1 MLLFQLLFMVLLCQA
16 QEPVCRVHSH
26 IEQPELYADGDLI
39 IGGIFSFRTG
49 QDGYTDSFTHMP
61 AVRPCRDF
69 NFREFQ
75 FAQTM
80 IFAVE
85 EINKNP
91 DLLPGVSLGYRIYDN
106 CGSMD
111 VLRSALALVSANLS
125 STVNTTCTTQTA
137 QAIIGHS
144 GSTPTIAIA
153 RTIGQFQIP
162 VISHFASCAC
172 LSNRKDFPSFFRTI
186 PSDYYQS
193 RALAQLMRHFGW
205 TWVGTISNRNDY
217 GLNGIAM
224 FLMAAHEEGVCIEYS
239 AAFEIT
245 SPHDII
251 VQIVDIIKESTSK
264 VIIAFMSHR
273 EIKILVEELDKQ
285 NITGLQWIGSDAWI
299 TDNSFT
305 EALGHM
311 SLIGSIGFSVPKV
324 TIPELGSFLEKVN
337 PSQFPNSRF
346 IRDFWETVFNCSLS
360 PREGWRT
367 CDGSEHLKDVKNS
380 FTDVSDL
387 RFTNNVYKAVYALGY
402 ALHTLVSCKQNNST
416 FSNSECTDYSQ
427 IKPWEVLNSLQN
439 VNFTTLR
446 GENVFFSK
454 NGDLPAKYE
463 LINLQ
468 GFSEGTSKVVTV
480 GYYDAS
486 LPKDQQLTLNGVP
499 IVWKAGNK
507 IVPVSVCSESCPPGT
522 RRAVQKRR
530 PVCCFDCIPCA
541 PGEISNA
548 TDSLN
553 CLKCPVLYWSNT
565 KGDACIPKE
574 VEFLSYKD
582 IMGILLAAFCLIGVL
597 FTVLTIFIFYYNKN
611 TPIVRANNSGLSFL
625 LLFSLTLCFL
635 SSLTFI
641 GQPSNWSCMLRH
653 TVFGITFVLCIS
665 CVLGKTIVVLMAFR
679 ATLPGSNIMKWFG
692 PLQQRLSVV
701 AFTIIQVL
709 ICALWLTISPPFPY
723 MNMNY
728 YQEKILL
735 ECSLGS
741 TIGFWAVLGY
751 IGFLAGLCFALA
763 FVARKLPDH
772 FNEAKFITFSM
783 LIFCAVWI
791 TFIPAYVSS
800 PGKFTVAVEIFAILA
815 SSYSLLFCI
824 FVPKCYVI
832 LLKPEMNTKKQ
843 LMGKIK

>member
-1 MLLFQLLFMVLLCQA
+1 M
-16 QEPVCRVHSH
+16 
-26 IEQPELYADGDLI
+26 EQPELYVDGDLI

-49 QDGYTDSFTHMP
+49 QDGYLDTFRSMP
-61 AVRPCRDF
+61 EVRPCRDF

-91 DLLPGVSLGYRIYDN
+91 DILPGLSLGYRIYNN

-111 VLRSALALVSANLS
+111 ILRSSLALLSGNLS
-125 STVNTTCTTQTA
+125 SSVNEKCQSQTA
-137 QAIIGHS
+137 HAIIGHS

-153 RTIGQFQIP
+153 RTVGQFHIP
-162 VISHFASCAC
+162 VISHFATCAC
-172 LSNRKDFPSFFRTI
+172 LSNRNDFPSFFRTI

-193 RALAQLMRHFGW
+193 RALAQLVKHFGW
-205 TWVGTISNRNDY
+205 TWVGVISNGNDY

-224 FLMAAHEEGVCIEYS
+224 FIMAAHEEGVCIEYS

-245 SPHDII
+245 SPYYKIL
-251 VQIVDIIKESTSK
+251 QIVNIIKQSTSN
-264 VIIAFMSHR
+264 VIMAFMSHR
-273 EIKILVEELDKQ
+273 EIKILVEELHKQ

-299 TDNSFT
+299 SDNSLT
-305 EALGHM
+305 ESLGHM
-311 SLIGSIGFSVPKV
+311 SLIGSIGFTVPRV
-324 TIPELGSFLEKVN
+324 TIPELGPFLENVN
-337 PSQFPNSRF
+337 PSQFPNSEF
-346 IRDFWETVFNCSLS
+346 LKDFWESVFNCSVK
-360 PREGWRT
+360 PREGLRS
-367 CDGSEHLKDVKNS
+367 CNGSEHLKHVKNA

-387 RFTNNVYKAVYALGY
+387 RFTYNVYKAVYAVGH
-402 ALHTLVSCKQNNST
+402 ALHNLLSCNQSKYT
-416 FSNSECTDYSQ
+416 FSNSKCKDHFQ
-427 IKPWEVLNSLQN
+427 IQPWEVLHFLQN
-439 VNFTTLR
+439 VNFTTR
-446 GENVFFSK
+446 HKENVFFSK
-454 NGDLPAKYE
+454 NGDSPAKYE
-463 LINLQ
+463 LINMQ
-468 GFSEGTSKVVTV
+468 KFSEGTTKVVTV

-486 LPKDQQLTLNGVP
+486 LPKEQQLTLNGVQ
-499 IVWKAGNK
+499 IVWKGGSTM
-507 IVPVSVCSESCPPGT
+507 VPVSVCSESCPPGT
-522 RRAVQKRR
+522 RRAVQKGR
-530 PVCCFDCIPCA
+530 PACCFDCIQCA
-541 PGEISNA
+541 PGEISNK

-553 CLKCPVLYWSNT
+553 CLKCPVQYWSNT
-565 KGDACIPKE
+565 RGDACVPKE

-582 IMGILLAAFCLIGVL
+582 IMGILLACFCLVGVL
-597 FTVLTIFIFYYNKN
+597 FTILTIFIFYYNKN

-641 GQPSNWSCMLRH
+641 GQPSEWSCMLRH
-653 TVFGITFVLCIS
+653 TAFGITFVLCIS

-679 ATLPGSNIMKWFG
+679 ATLPGSNVMKWFG
-692 PLQQRLSVV
+692 PLQQRLSVL
-701 AFTIIQVL
+701 AFTTIQVL
-709 ICALWLTISPPFPY
+709 ICVLWLTISPPFPY

-735 ECSLGS
+735 ECNLGS
-741 TIGFWAVLGY
+741 AVGFWAVLGY
-751 IGFLAGLCFALA
+751 IGFLAGLCFVLA

-800 PGKFTVAVEIFAILA
+800 PGKLTVAVEIFAILA

-824 FVPKCYVI
+824 FLPKCYVI
-832 LLKPEMNTKKQ
+832 LLRPEMNTKKQ
-843 LMGKIK
+843 VMGKIK

>member
-1 MLLFQLLFMVLLCQA
+1 
-16 QEPVCRVHSH
+16 
-26 IEQPELYADGDLI
+26 
-39 IGGIFSFRTG
+39 
-49 QDGYTDSFTHMP
+49 MP
-61 AVRPCRDF
+61 F

-75 FAQTM
+75 FALTM

-91 DLLPGVSLGYRIYDN
+91 NILPGVSLGYRIYNN

-111 VLRSALALVSANLS
+111 VLRSSLALVSLNIN
-125 STVNTTCTTQTA
+125 STINEKCKSQTA

-153 RTIGQFQIP
+153 RTVGQFHIP
-162 VISHFASCAC
+162 VISHFATCAC
-172 LSNRKDFPSFFRTI
+172 LSNRKHFPSFFRTI

-193 RALAQLMRHFGW
+193 RALAQLVKSFGW
-205 TWVGTISNRNDY
+205 TWVGAISNENDY

-224 FLMAAHEEGVCIEYS
+224 FITAAHEEGVCIEYS

-245 SPHDII
+245 SPHQKIL
-251 VQIVDIIKESTSK
+251 QIVDIIKQSTSK

-273 EIKILVEELDKQ
+273 EIKILVEELHKQ

-299 TDNSFT
+299 TDDSLT
-305 EALGHM
+305 ESLGHM
-311 SLIGSIGFSVPKV
+311 SLIGSIGFTVPRV
-324 TIPELGSFLEKVN
+324 TIPELGPFLEQVN
-337 PSQFPNSRF
+337 PSQFPNSMF
-346 IRDFWETVFNCSLS
+346 VKDFWESVFNCSLS
-360 PREGWRT
+360 PKEGLRS
-367 CDGSEHLKDVKNS
+367 CNGSEHLKDVKNS
-380 FTDVSDL
+380 FTDISDL
-387 RFTNNVYKAVYALGY
+387 RFTYNVYKAVYAVGH
-402 ALHTLVSCKQNNST
+402 ALHNLVSCKQSKPSFYNSK
-416 FSNSECTDYSQ
+416 CTDLSQ
-427 IKPWEVLNSLQN
+427 IQPWEVLYSLQN
-439 VNFTTLR
+439 VNFTTDHR
-446 GENVFFSK
+446 ENVFFSK
-454 NGDLPAKYE
+454 DGDSPAKYE

-468 GFSEGTSKVVTV
+468 KFSKGTATVVTV

-486 LPKDQQLTLNGVP
+486 LPKDQQLTLNGAE
-499 IVWKAGNK
+499 IVWKGGSRM
-507 IVPVSVCSESCPPGT
+507 VPLSVCSESCTPGT
-522 RRAVQKRR
+522 RRAVQKGR
-530 PVCCFDCIPCA
+530 PACCFDCIQCA
-541 PGEISNA
+541 PGEISNT

-553 CLKCPVLYWSNT
+553 CLKCPVQYWSNT
-565 KGDACIPKE
+565 RGDACVPKE

-582 IMGILLAAFCLIGVL
+582 IMAILLAFFCLVGVL
-597 FTVLTIFIFYYNKN
+597 FTILTIFIFYYNKN

-641 GQPSNWSCMLRH
+641 GQPSEWSCMLRH
-653 TVFGITFVLCIS
+653 TAFGITFVLCIS
-665 CVLGKTIVVLMAFR
+665 CVLGKTIVVLMAFG
-679 ATLPGSNIMKWFG
+679 ATRPGSNVMKWFG
-692 PLQQRLSVV
+692 PLQQRLSVF
-701 AFTIIQVL
+701 AFTLIQVL

-735 ECSLGS
+735 ECNLGS
-741 TIGFWAVLGY
+741 AVSFWAVLGY
-751 IGFLAGLCFALA
+751 IGFLASLCFVLA

-824 FVPKCYVI
+824 FAPKCYVI
-832 LLKPEMNTKKQ
+832 LLRPEMNTKKQ
-843 LMGKIK
+843 IMG